1 MTNGRLSPQLV
12 PSEPHELTLE
22 EDLVVM
28 AFYDVLIDDFTN
40 NSVFF
45 YFTAD
50 ETEASAPYDTSQQED
65 IHNPSSLY
73 VPSSYLMSD
82 TSPGTSY
89 TTESFSGGYTVG
101 EDDSIYDSDAGEDI
115 W

>member
-28 AFYDVLIDDFTN
+28 AFYDVLIEDFTN
-40 NSVFF
+40 NSMFF
-45 YFTAD
+45 SFSAED
-50 ETEASAPYDTSQQED
+50 TEGSYDSSQQED
-65 IHNPSSLY
+65 IHNSSSLN
-73 VPSSYLMSD
+73 VPSSYFMGD

-89 TTESFSGGYTVG
+89 TTESLSGGYTVG
-101 EDDSIYDSDAGEDI
+101 EDDSMYDSDISGENT

>member
-1 MTNGRLSPQLV
+1 MTNGRLSPQLI

-40 NSVFF
+40 SSVFF
-45 YFTAD
+45 SFSAED
-50 ETEASAPYDTSQQED
+50 TEASTPYDSSQQED
-65 IHNPSSLY
+65 THNTSSFY
-73 VPSSYLMSD
+73 VPDSYLLGD

-89 TTESFSGGYTVG
+89 TTESSGGYTVG
-101 EDDSIYDSDAGEDI
+101 EDDSFYDSDADDDN